1 MASGFI
7 GLPASLSIIPW
18 ALNQA
23 TQPLRAT
30 RVTEPESRFSSI
42 SRWTIAPMRSRRWA
56 DKPTDSGL
64 AVGSPWAKA
73 VTHPTMASQ
82 KTSNTRA
89 PRERTT
95 LFIRSPPFL
104 FHREDAKTRRIATSV
119 AGSSNTWRRRLAG
132 NLGRLEAGAT
142 CHTFHSRTSARPG
155 VTFSTIFPSSTTGVP
170 DTRTYLKPELG
181 WAGDS

>member
-1 MASGFI
+1 MNLETGSFSRKRPSSWSIIIATLVIGLVIEQMRKMVSGFI
-7 GLPASLSIIPW
+7 ALPDSLSIIPW

-89 PRERTT
+89 PLERTT

-104 FHREDAKTRRIATSV
+104 FHREDAKTRRHEESQHQSPGRAT
-119 AGSSNTWRRRLAG
+119 R
-132 NLGRLEAGAT
+132 
-142 CHTFHSRTSARPG
+142 
-155 VTFSTIFPSSTTGVP
+155 
-170 DTRTYLKPELG
+170 
-181 WAGDS
+181 